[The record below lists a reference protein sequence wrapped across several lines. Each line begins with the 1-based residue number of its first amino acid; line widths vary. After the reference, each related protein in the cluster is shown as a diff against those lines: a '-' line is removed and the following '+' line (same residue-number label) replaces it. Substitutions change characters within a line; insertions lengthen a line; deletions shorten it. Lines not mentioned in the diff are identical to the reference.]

1 MRACIGSAVGL
12 KICWS
17 RNSGETGRRKNG
29 SDGFSETLHV
39 GSVFDDLSIDDV
51 IDPNKSP

>member
-1 MRACIGSAVGL
+1 MAANEVDYATFKVILIS
-12 KICWS
+12 S
-17 RNSGETGRRKNG
+17 KNG

-39 GSVFDDLSIDDV
+39 ESVFDDPSIDDV